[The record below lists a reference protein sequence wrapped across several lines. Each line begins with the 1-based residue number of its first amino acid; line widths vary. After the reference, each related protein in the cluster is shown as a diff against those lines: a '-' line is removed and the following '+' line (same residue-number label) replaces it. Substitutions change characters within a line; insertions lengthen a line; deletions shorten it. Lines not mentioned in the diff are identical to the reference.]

1 MNDANK
7 KHYIFQFSHHFET
20 PEKSPGF
27 TVYFLLV
34 SVLVLYMFF
43 FCGINVFKLKK
54 DEYAQNN
61 A

>member
-54 DEYAQNN
+54 R
-61 A
+61 